1 MFDDHSVASVGSNA
15 TYLLPSSSIF
25 HENIGIKIS
34 SAATASKNVCESN
47 AQCANPS
54 FFVKINASSAKRI
67 DPDLKPIPNRPTF
80 PETCS
85 LSEKPNDNML
95 FKLERSIPTPSS
107 WTVMQYPSLSLDGFK
122 TYASTSTFVDPHSR
136 SCELSK
142 SSANAPR
149 GHTCDVA
156 LPTHTRTEYDVKEEH
171 ARSSVRKKKKAHYL
185 ERSARARCK
194 DERRLYF
201 QREDTRTKTYS
212 STSSDDF
219 YCVPSCVYPRS
230 RSSRTTL
237 RCWSLASRPGP
248 IFLCFLRRRGGLLL
262 LLGGRV
268 RRIVPCLAS
277 ASRCF

>member
-95 FKLERSIPTPSS
+95 FKLDRSIPTPSS

-156 LPTHTRTEYDVKEEH
+156 LPTHARTH
-171 ARSSVRKKKKAHYL
+171 AQ
-185 ERSARARCK
+185 SA
-194 DERRLYF
+194 
-201 QREDTRTKTYS
+201 T
-212 STSSDDF
+212 
-219 YCVPSCVYPRS
+219 
-230 RSSRTTL
+230 
-237 RCWSLASRPGP
+237 
-248 IFLCFLRRRGGLLL
+248 
-262 LLGGRV
+262 
-268 RRIVPCLAS
+268 
-277 ASRCF
+277 